1 MAGKLLQVFVLTFHE
16 KSDRMFKKRLLG
28 LTVFKVSD
36 ENNLTKNITNIST
49 CITVAFKKLFS

>member
-49 CITVAFKKLFS
+49 CITVAFKKLFR

>member
-1 MAGKLLQVFVLTFHE
+1 MAGKLLQVFLLTFHE
-16 KSDRMFKKRLLG
+16 KSDCMFKKRLLG

-49 CITVAFKKLFS
+49 CITVAFKKLFG